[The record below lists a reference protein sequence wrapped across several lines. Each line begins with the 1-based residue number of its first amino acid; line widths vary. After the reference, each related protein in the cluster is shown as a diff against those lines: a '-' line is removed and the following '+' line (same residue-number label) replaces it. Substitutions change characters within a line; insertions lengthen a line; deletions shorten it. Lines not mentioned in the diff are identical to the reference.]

1 MANPTDASP
10 GGPGPRRW
18 TRHLLWWP
26 CLIGPAVAALVVAS
40 GIKDEMGLV
49 KPVSEEISP
58 WLLGVVTGAYAL
70 RAWRTRSE
78 LCMILTCLAAAF
90 VCREIH
96 FAGTSAGVKV
106 AAGALLVW
114 TVARRKH
121 LTEAFRDRVHIAWVA
136 ASAGT
141 YILSVLVAKNVF
153 RGDRIGIIPD
163 EAHVGVSIEEGLE
176 LTAHVLFLASA
187 LLGGWRIPARRDAAK
202 ADQTDFDT
210 PPPAPPGGSPS

>member
-1 MANPTDASP
+1 MANPPDASP
-10 GGPGPRRW
+10 GAPGPRRW

-26 CLIGPAVAALVVAS
+26 CLIGPAVVVLVVAS

-49 KPVSEEISP
+49 KPVSEAVSP
-58 WLLGVVTGAYAL
+58 WLLGVVTAAYAL

-121 LTEAFRDRVHIAWVA
+121 LTAAFRDRMHIAWVA
-136 ASAGT
+136 ASAAT

-153 RGDRIGIIPD
+153 RADRIGLIPD

-176 LTAHVLFLASA
+176 LTAHVLFLASSV
-187 LLGGWRIPARRDAAK
+187 LGSWRPVERAAK
-202 ADQTDFDT
+202 ADQAGLDT

>member
-1 MANPTDASP
+1 MANPPDTSP
-10 GGPGPRRW
+10 GAPGPGRW

-26 CLIGPAVAALVVAS
+26 CLIGPAVVALIVAS

-49 KPVSEEISP
+49 KPVCEAISP
-58 WLLGVVTGAYAL
+58 WLLGVVTVAYAF

-96 FAGTSAGVKV
+96 FAGTSVGVKV

-114 TVARRKH
+114 GVARRKH
-121 LTEAFRDRVHIAWVA
+121 LTAAFRDRVHIAWVA
-136 ASAGT
+136 ASAAT

-153 RGDRIGIIPD
+153 RADRIGIIPD

-176 LTAHVLFLASA
+176 LAAHVVFLVSA
-187 LLGGWRIPARRDAAK
+187 VLGSWRIPARRDAAK
-202 ADQTDFDT
+202 ADRAGLNT
-210 PPPAPPGGSPS
+210 PPPAPPGGQPS